1 MLSAQS
7 LTKSFGG
14 NRAVD
19 DVSFTIEEGTITGL
33 IGPNGAGKTTLF
45 NCLAG
50 LFPPTSG
57 RLTLDGNRVDGLSP
71 DRIFA
76 RGLARTFQIPRP
88 FPEMTVLENVL
99 VAPRGQHGERFWANW
114 LTPSRVAAEERALI
128 DEARRWIAFVGL
140 THLVDQPA
148 RVLSGGQRKLL
159 ELARV
164 LVAKP
169 RLILLDEPG
178 AGVNPTLLEMIVERI
193 AALNRQ
199 GVTFLIIEH
208 NMDLVTSLCRPVM
221 VMAQGRLLTTGDA
234 GEVSRDPRVIE
245 AYLGGAVA

>member
-1 MLSAQS
+1 MLTARSI
-7 LTKSFGG
+7 TKDFGG

-57 RLTLDGNRVDGLSP
+57 TLALEGERIDRLSP

-88 FPEMTVLENVL
+88 FPDMTVLENVM
-99 VAPRGQHGERFWANW
+99 VAPLHQRGERFWANW
-114 LTPSRVAAEERALI
+114 FTPGRVAAEERALVA
-128 DEARRWIAFVGL
+128 EARHWIDFVGL
-140 THLVDQPA
+140 SHLGDQPA

-159 ELARV
+159 ELARI

-178 AGVNPTLLEMIVERI
+178 AGVNPTLLEAIVDRI
-193 AALNRQ
+193 VTLNRQ

-208 NMDLVTSLCRPVM
+208 NMDLVMNLCSPIM
-221 VMAQGRLLTTGDA
+221 VMAQGRLLMSGTA
-234 GEVSRDPRVIE
+234 REVREDPRVIE
-245 AYLGGAVA
+245 AYLGGAAA

>member
-1 MLSAQS
+1 MLTAQA
-7 LTKSFGG
+7 LTRTFGG

-19 DVSFTIEEGTITGL
+19 DVSFTIEEGTVTGL

-50 LFPPTSG
+50 LYRPTAG
-57 RLTLDGNRVDGLSP
+57 TLTLDGERIDGLTP
-71 DRIFA
+71 DRVF
-76 RGLARTFQIPRP
+76 RKGLARTFQIPRP
-88 FPEMTVLENVL
+88 FPEMTVLENVM
-99 VAPRGQHGERFWANW
+99 VAPVGQRGERFWANW
-114 LTPSRVAAEERALI
+114 LTPGRVAAEERALA
-128 DEARRWIAFVGL
+128 ERARRWIDFVGL
-140 THLVDQPA
+140 SALADRPA

-164 LVAKP
+164 LVAEP

-178 AGVNPTLLEMIVERI
+178 AGVNPALLETIVERI
-193 AALNRQ
+193 VTLNRQ

-208 NMDLVTSLCRPVM
+208 NMDLVMSLCRPIL
-221 VMAQGRLLTTGDA
+221 VMAQGRLLTSGDA
-234 GEVSRDPRVIE
+234 EAVRGDPRVIE